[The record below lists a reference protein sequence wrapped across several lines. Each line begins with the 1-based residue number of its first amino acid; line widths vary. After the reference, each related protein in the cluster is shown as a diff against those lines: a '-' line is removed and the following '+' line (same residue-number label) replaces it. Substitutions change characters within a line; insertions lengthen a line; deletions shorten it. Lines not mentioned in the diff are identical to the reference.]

1 MAQSRDPE
9 VEMVKIVV
17 PFALAI
23 LSMAIAM
30 VVVLAVRP
38 ELRSELGRLRRS
50 DRIELEAS

>member
-1 MAQSRDPE
+1 MLKFA
-9 VEMVKIVV
+9 V

-23 LSMAIAM
+23 LSMAIATI
-30 VVVLAVRP
+30 VVLAVRP